1 MYRPCVPA
9 VPDAWQR
16 ILLQGF
22 FAARAIPAIPEP
34 GQLCCPWEPE
44 LPVSCSAGREM
55 QRKWET
61 YAQQF
66 AASAFLRCRSARE
79 SGAVKCAVLPDALHQ
94 AARSS
99 AEVYQLR
106 GWKTAL
112 SEIPALWVR
121 DVPDLWNGHPYGGRW
136 TAVPRRRIA
145 GQKHDSAA

>member
-1 MYRPCVPA
+1 MRRPCVPA

-34 GQLCCPWEPE
+34 TQSRCLWELGQ
-44 LPVSCSAGREM
+44 PVSCSAGREM
-55 QRKWET
+55 QRKQET

-66 AASAFLRCRSARE
+66 AVSAFLRCRFVRE
-79 SGAVKCAVLPDALHQ
+79 LGAAKRAVPLDAPYQ
-94 AARSS
+94 AAWSS

-112 SEIPALWVR
+112 PGIPASWAQNA
-121 DVPDLWNGHPYGGRW
+121 PDLWSGHPYGLR
-136 TAVPRRRIA
+136 
-145 GQKHDSAA
+145 